1 MSPATKNPAQ
11 KTAAKDAAPKKIV
24 KLVGVVDSDSRDKT
38 RTVVVRYQSPHPK
51 YGKYVSHK
59 TIIQAHDEK
68 NTAKVGDTVE
78 IVPCRPLSKT
88 KKWTIARIVTAKP
101 KD

>member
-1 MSPATKNPAQ
+1 MSPATKNPAP
-11 KTAAKDAAPKKIV
+11 KPAAKDAPAKKVV
-24 KLVGVVDSDSRDKT
+24 KLVGVVDSDKRDKT

-59 TIIQAHDEK
+59 TIIQAHDEQ
-68 NTAKVGDTVE
+68 NTSKLGDTVE
-78 IVPCRPLSKT
+78 VVPCRPLSKT
-88 KKWTIARIVTAKP
+88 KTWTVSRIVTVKP